1 MDRASTWID
10 IALGLLIA
18 GPLAAWLPKEF
29 WQAFFLSADQEALAR
44 QSSTAHHSNMRAH
57 IATKPAP
64 SPLPELEDRQIAE
77 LAELLRLLGE
87 PTRLRILLAC
97 LAEPASVG
105 EIAARVNIPRSLV
118 SHHLRMLRASRFL
131 RSTRNGKQIIYSPVD
146 DRVRCI
152 LEDLVGH
159 VVEPPDEKDHGQMA
173 RRDIREIPKG

>member
-1 MDRASTWID
+1 
-10 IALGLLIA
+10 
-18 GPLAAWLPKEF
+18 
-29 WQAFFLSADQEALAR
+29 
-44 QSSTAHHSNMRAH
+44 MRAH
-57 IATKPAP
+57 VATKPLPA
-64 SPLPELEDRQIAE
+64 PLPELEDQQIAE

-97 LAEPASVG
+97 LAQPASVG
-105 EIAARVNIPRSLV
+105 EIAARVDIPRSLV

-159 VVEPPDEKDHGQMA
+159 VVEPPDEKEHGQTVQSDTRE
-173 RRDIREIPKG
+173 RRMG

>member
-1 MDRASTWID
+1 
-10 IALGLLIA
+10 
-18 GPLAAWLPKEF
+18 
-29 WQAFFLSADQEALAR
+29 
-44 QSSTAHHSNMRAH
+44 MRAH
-57 IATKPAP
+57 IATKPLP
-64 SPLPELEDRQIAE
+64 PPLPELEDKEIAE

-105 EIAARVNIPRSLV
+105 EIAARVDIPRSLV

-131 RSTRNGKQIIYSPVD
+131 RSRRNGKQIIYSPVD

-159 VVEPPDEKDHGQMA
+159 VVEQPDEKDYERTVRLPIH
-173 RRDIREIPKG
+173 EIPNRGKRPA

>member
-1 MDRASTWID
+1 
-10 IALGLLIA
+10 
-18 GPLAAWLPKEF
+18 
-29 WQAFFLSADQEALAR
+29 
-44 QSSTAHHSNMRAH
+44 MRAH
-57 IATKPAP
+57 IATKPSP
-64 SPLPELEDRQIAE
+64 SPLPELEDQQIAE

>member
-1 MDRASTWID
+1 
-10 IALGLLIA
+10 
-18 GPLAAWLPKEF
+18 
-29 WQAFFLSADQEALAR
+29 
-44 QSSTAHHSNMRAH
+44 
-57 IATKPAP
+57 
-64 SPLPELEDRQIAE
+64 LPELEDRQIAE

-118 SHHLRMLRASRFL
+118 SHHLRMLRASCFL

-159 VVEPPDEKDHGQMA
+159 VVEPPDEKDRGQMA